1 MVELYH
7 YTTGAGLLG
16 MLKDYDAE
24 KNPNLTIWATHYA
37 YMNDPTEFEFGIEI
51 CLPLIKEIEEEDGV
65 PEDEKIYP
73 ILNGTKELP
82 KYWGIL
88 EFKHWEYQGVLNPCM
103 ISFSQAKDSLHMWN
117 MYGQNGNG
125 LALCFDMDSMRR
137 FKTNYLF
144 DSCVYI
150 GNDIPNEYKE
160 QIKQKI
166 RGFYKNKYDLFR
178 EMRSSPEMNEKYKI
192 GLTFMVAPFI
202 YAGVASYL
210 KHEAYKDE
218 QEFRMLVNERAN
230 FRFRERNGEIIPYRE
245 EKIPFEALQYILIG
259 PTRDFKR
266 TRNSILLLLG
276 QKGIPW
282 SPDKIIQS
290 NVPYRG

>member
-137 FKTNYLF
+137 SKTNYLF

-245 EKIPFEALQYILIG
+245 ETIPFEALQYILIG